1 MRDGKIAQ
9 YGSPEEVYE
18 SPISPSVAAS
28 TGDALILGA
37 QQSADGTT
45 RYAISSTTS
54 TSQSGVQN
62 NGYVVIRPEEILVSK
77 GSSNG
82 VNGTLIQLD
91 YYGHDAMLVVK
102 LADSS
107 EIIRARVA
115 GPMDFE
121 VGDRVTVEHRGPV
134 RFFANS

>member
-18 SPISPSVAAS
+18 SPVSPSVAAS
-28 TGDALILGA
+28 TGDALILNA
-37 QQSADGTT
+37 EQSADGITK
-45 RYAISSTTS
+45 YAISQNQLTVQGGL
-54 TSQSGVQN
+54 QS

-77 GSSNG
+77 SSSNG

-121 VGDRVTVEHRGPV
+121 VGDKVTVEHRGPI